1 MPFSR
6 KCRGM
11 RLKCSAFSTRLV
23 PNMTHSD
30 DLTLLIQQWQNGNRE
45 AGDAL
50 IEKLYLELKKIAR
63 AYLSNER
70 RDHTLAPTALVNE
83 LYLKFI
89 KSGSPFAARNRS
101 QFLALAALSLRQIL
115 VDHARMRSARKRGG
129 GVTVTLISAD
139 MALAASDQDLLQL
152 DKVLTQL
159 EALDAR
165 AARVVELRFFGGL
178 NEQEVAHNLRVSTKT
193 VQRDWKMARAWL
205 VSHLP
210 PREKGG
216 CESPPRRV

>member
-1 MPFSR
+1 MF
-6 KCRGM
+6 GA
-11 RLKCSAFSTRLV
+11 LLTRLV
-23 PNMTHSD
+23 LNMAHSD
-30 DLTLLIQQWQNGNRE
+30 DLTLLIQQWQNGSRE

-50 IEKLYLELKKIAR
+50 IEKLYPELKRIAR
-63 AYLSNER
+63 AYLNNER

-101 QFLALAALSLRQIL
+101 QFLALAAQSLRQIL
-115 VDHARMRSARKRGG
+115 VDHARMRCARKRGG

-139 MALAASDQDLLQL
+139 MALPACDQDLLQL
-152 DKVLTQL
+152 EKVLTQL

-178 NEQEVAHNLRVSTKT
+178 NEQEVAHSLRVSTKT

-205 VSHLP
+205 VSHLA

-216 CESPPRRV
+216 